1 MMSEDPLAALR
12 RTNEYLRSSILRLQ
26 ADQTVCS
33 TIRPQNFT
41 DLLNE
46 ILRMGQCLRS
56 MPSHPPKS
64 AAIQEES
71 AQYLANLESLKN
83 FLPQLHGRL
92 LAEKSR
98 LEIARNHA
106 AAAAAWASASK
117 ETL

>member
-1 MMSEDPLAALR
+1 MMSEDPLASLR

-33 TIRPQNFT
+33 TIKPQDFT

-46 ILRMGQCLRS
+46 ILRMGECLRS
-56 MPSHPPKS
+56 TPSDSPQL
-64 AAIQEES
+64 AAMQEES
-71 AQYLANLESLKN
+71 AQYLTNLESLKD

-98 LEIARNHA
+98 LEIAQNH

-117 ETL
+117 ESL